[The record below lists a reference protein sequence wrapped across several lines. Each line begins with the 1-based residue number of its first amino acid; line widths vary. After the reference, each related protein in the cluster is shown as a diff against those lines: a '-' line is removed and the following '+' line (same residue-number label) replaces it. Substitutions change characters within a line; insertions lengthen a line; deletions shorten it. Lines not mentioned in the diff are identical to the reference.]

1 MHELIDIAI
10 SNGIAF
16 GIELTVLL
24 VAMELLLFIALRLS
38 APLLRWTRASQEF
51 TTDWR
56 RRVQRTARLVVAAM
70 ALVLLLG
77 HGVLCA
83 LRVRTLAVAERYV
96 VTMGRSEL
104 IVLGVATLKVLGLA
118 LGAHLLARLLLAMVT
133 PVESR
138 LLQTPSLEARR
149 AHIDEL
155 LKRLRSLLRAGVT
168 AFAVIFGSRLINLP
182 PLPQTFL
189 MGLSYVALGY
199 YAARFFACAGDL
211 AIDVG
216 FTLAERLTGR
226 EGPLHY
232 IGGLTHLAP
241 LTKRSVEYFI
251 YVGIAT
257 WVSDQLN
264 PMMWPSRAGRITIR
278 IIAIFFISRVLVE
291 LSTLFIREFF
301 VKETAGLTPGEQ
313 QQRRTLAPVFT
324 SLLRYAIYFASL
336 VMILREAGIDPTPLL
351 AGAGI
356 AGVALGLGAQAFV
369 RDIVAGFFILFE
381 NLYLV
386 GDFIECA
393 GVRGHVEEIG
403 VRISKIRDS
412 SGVLHAIP
420 NGDIRTVSS
429 HSKAWVTAV
438 VDLRVALSADL
449 EAVKAVLR
457 DAVAAARASEPR
469 VLGAVKIKLLKIE
482 PGALILRAKTPV
494 ALGVD
499 NELGDLLREHMVKAL
514 LRAEVPSPDAL
525 QVQLL
530 GDKPV
535 RPALGQAG

>member
-1 MHELIDIAI
+1 MSDLIDIII
-10 SNGIAF
+10 SNAIAF
-16 GIELTVLL
+16 GIELT
-24 VAMELLLFIALRLS
+24 ALLLIVQLLMFLALRLS
-38 APLLRWTRASQEF
+38 APLLRWTRASEQLSA
-51 TTDWR
+51 DWR
-56 RRVQRTARLVVAAM
+56 RRVQRTARLLVAAT

-77 HGVLCA
+77 HAALCV
-83 LRVRTLAVAERYV
+83 LRVRALELAERYV
-96 VTMGRSEL
+96 VAMGRSEL
-104 IVLGVATLKVLGLA
+104 IVLGVGTLKVLGLA
-118 LGAHLLARLLLAMVT
+118 FGAYLLVRLLLALVT

-138 LLQTPSLEARR
+138 LVQTPSLEARR

-155 LKRLRSLLRAGVT
+155 LKRLRSLIRAGVT
-168 AFAVIFGSRLINLP
+168 ALAFLFGSRLINLP
-182 PLPQTFL
+182 ALPQTFF
-189 MGLSYVALGY
+189 MGLSYIVLGY

-211 AIDVG
+211 AVDVG
-216 FTLAERLTGR
+216 FTLSERLTSR

-232 IGGLTHLAP
+232 IGGLAHLSP

-278 IIAIFFISRVLVE
+278 VIAIFFISRVLVE
-291 LSTLFIREFF
+291 LCTLFIHEFF
-301 VKETAGLTPGEQ
+301 VKESKGLTPGEH

-336 VMILREAGIDPTPLL
+336 IMVLREAGVDPTPLL

-356 AGVALGLGAQAFV
+356 AGVAIGLGAQAFV

-438 VDLRVALSADL
+438 VDLRVAPNADL
-449 EAVKAVLR
+449 EAVKALLR
-457 DAVAAARASEPR
+457 DAVAAARGSEPR
-469 VLGAVKIKLLKIE
+469 VLGAVKIKVLKIE
-482 PGALILRAKTPV
+482 AGALILRTKTPV

-499 NELGDLLREHMVKAL
+499 NELGDLLREYMVKAL
-514 LRAEVPSPDAL
+514 VQAKIPSPDTMRVL
-525 QVQLL
+525 LL
-530 GDKPV
+530 GDSPAQPV
-535 RPALGQAG
+535 VGPID